1 MKIWICLAAILGL
14 LAPSIGRAH
23 IGDTL
28 AQLRQVYGAT
38 GKRVGNAMIFQRN
51 GYSICVYFD
60 GTVSGME
67 IFTRDGSEKG
77 KTEISDKDV
86 KGILTMEGAGQ
97 GWSPVTSKSGEPT
110 FLRADHRVIAR
121 LSDANDAESGAPGK
135 ALVVMLNEKGDVK

>member
-1 MKIWICLAAILGL
+1 MKRFIGAGLALVLAAT
-14 LAPSIGRAH
+14 AAQAR

-28 AQLRQVYGAT
+28 EQLRSIYGAT
-38 GKRVGNAMIFQRN
+38 GKRQGNAMIFQRN